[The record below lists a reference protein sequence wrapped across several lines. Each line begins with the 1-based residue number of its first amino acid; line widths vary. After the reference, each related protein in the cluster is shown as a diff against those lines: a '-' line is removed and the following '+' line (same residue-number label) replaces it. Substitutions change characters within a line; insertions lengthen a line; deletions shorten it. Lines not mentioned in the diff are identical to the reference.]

1 MWDIGS
7 KLRRRWL
14 ELAWALFA
22 AANLTVI
29 LLLDH
34 WETIPF
40 HFIWVSLTLL
50 YGLRV
55 WTTRSTVTVLV
66 LVMVS
71 TGLALGWTV
80 SHGAERPD
88 ELSEVPLM
96 AGMFVAMVWHARRR
110 QSATEEVRRLAESEH
125 RLRERE
131 REFVQDASHE
141 LRTPI
146 TIARG
151 HADLIRAHGVGQAV
165 EDAGVILDELN
176 RLSQISER
184 LLILA
189 AAEHPTFL
197 RRTPFQL
204 EELVIDVAKRWSAA
218 ASRRWRVDIAAEGTL
233 VADEERLAAALDALV
248 ENAVKFTSEA
258 DQIAIVSRSDDG
270 QAVIEISDQGEGIP
284 ADQLDRVF
292 DRFARADRG
301 RTRGTGGTGLGLPI
315 ARAIVEAHRGSIAI
329 LSKRGSGATFVVRL
343 PGFTARPDPSPPT
356 ETDGPPASSTTRGR
370 SGRVGTAL
378 PAAGGPSASAVR
390 RAGT

>member
-7 KLRRRWL
+7 RLRRHWL
-14 ELAWALFA
+14 ELAWGLFA
-22 AANLTVI
+22 AANLAVI
-29 LLLDH
+29 MLLDQ

-55 WTTRSTVTVLV
+55 WSVRTTATVLAA
-66 LVMVS
+66 VMVA

-131 REFVQDASHE
+131 REFVRDASHE

-151 HADLIRAHGVGQAV
+151 HAELIRTNGESQIT
-165 EDAGVILDELN
+165 EDAEVVLDELD
-176 RLSQISER
+176 RLSRISER

-189 AAEHPTFL
+189 AAEHPDFL
-197 RRTPFQL
+197 RLAPL
-204 EELVIDVAKRWSAA
+204 HLDELVIDVARRWSAA
-218 ASRRWRVDIAAEGTL
+218 APRRWTVDIAAGGSL
-233 VADEERLAAALDALV
+233 LGDEERLAAALDALV
-248 ENAVKFTSEA
+248 ENAVKFTGVD
-258 DQIAIVSRSDDG
+258 DQIALSGRSDDG
-270 QAVIEISDQGEGIP
+270 HAVIEISDEGEGIP
-284 ADQLDRVF
+284 SDQVERVF
-292 DRFARADRG
+292 DRFARADRD
-301 RTRGTGGTGLGLPI
+301 RTRGSGGTGLGLPI
-315 ARAIVEAHRGSIAI
+315 ARAIVEAHHGSI
-329 LSKRGSGATFVVRL
+329 SVRSGQGSGTTFVVRL
-343 PGFTARPDPSPPT
+343 PGFTPDRAPIRP
-356 ETDGPPASSTTRGR
+356 
-370 SGRVGTAL
+370 SG
-378 PAAGGPSASAVR
+378 
-390 RAGT
+390 